1 MKTITKS
8 EALIAIKVIEYMKK
22 AKKEQV
28 LIEPNVK
35 IWRDEWCDLDNTL
48 NQIKSDLEF
57 FNDTTKSS
65 V

>member
-1 MKTITKS
+1 METITKS
-8 EALIAIKVIEYMKK
+8 EALIAIKVIEYMAE
-22 AKKEQV
+22 AKKEQL

-35 IWRDEWCDLDNTL
+35 IWRDEWRDLDNTL